1 MSKSYPKWSPGLQ
14 KVTPWNDLFI
24 VRAVS
29 EIMFFI
35 GRLFRDYPEI
45 IPAAGRECLRP
56 LKRSLDAKMMPKAT
70 KNNNLDGFYSMQ
82 KTQCFIGSNV
92 LGGQRVAPGHPK
104 RHLKPPKN

>member
-45 IPAAGRECLRP
+45 IPAAGRECL
-56 LKRSLDAKMMPKAT
+56 DAKMMPKAT